1 MKKLGLLF
9 ISILVCQVVLAKAQP
24 VNLCPL
30 DYSFCGYRQSE
41 TTIPNAPAV
50 MSVACVEGDNYAR
63 LQRAIDYVA
72 TLKVDRKTG
81 LRGAIVLGEG
91 VFEISEPLRIAA
103 SGVVLRGQGRGK
115 TIIRKTGVD
124 RCSAIYIEGTD
135 DFQVLDTLNIITE
148 KVALAEKSFAV
159 GNGQL
164 KVGDRIMIHRPST
177 KEWIAMLGCTEFGGG
192 EGWTGWH
199 EGEVDVRW
207 DRTVT
212 AVSGNTITLDVPLSQ
227 TLETKWADTKM
238 LRYTW
243 KGRIE
248 DSGVENM
255 SIESSVDK
263 TMPMDEDH
271 CWNGVF
277 IANAEN
283 CWVRQVSFRYL
294 SGSAVAVQRT
304 GSQITVEDCLS
315 TDPVSEIGGF
325 RRRTFYTLGQKCLFQ
340 RCYSKN
346 GINDFCVGLCTAGPN
361 AFVQCDSEESLGFSG
376 SISSW
381 ATGLLFDIVN
391 IDGNDLKLT
400 NLGQDKYGAG
410 WNTANST
417 LYQCTAAGLYC
428 ASPTSEEKNY
438 AIGCWGQFQGN
449 GEWAQSNNHVQPRSL
464 YYSQLEKRLGHS
476 VDAQARLLP
485 RSTTASSSPTAEVA
499 IEMMRVVETTPRLTL
514 PMWIDSIGFTA
525 DVNMKG
531 LKPVEKLSLKSDKQT
546 VAVPQYEIKNG
557 KLVRDGLLVVG
568 KKHDTPWWAGRLK
581 DNWLPKASY
590 ALTRFVPGREGL
602 GLTDRVDSVVVA
614 MKKDGSVVFSQN
626 YGLWYDFRRD
636 DHERVRRRDGDVWG
650 PFYEQPFSRTGQ
662 GTAWDGLSRYD
673 LTKLNKWYYHRLRQF
688 AEKGAGDGLLLLNQ
702 HYFQHN
708 IIEAGA
714 HWVDCPW
721 RAVNN
726 VNATTFP
733 EPVPFTGDKRVFMTS
748 LFYDETNPV
757 LRPLHKQYIMQTL
770 DQFKNNANV
779 IHSIGEEFTGPFHF
793 TKFWL
798 ETVKDWETSRGS
810 NTLVS
815 LSATK
820 DVQDSVLMDQE
831 LASVVDIIDIEQWF
845 YHSKGDFTPQGGV
858 NLAPRQYLR
867 KVRVGKVRFEDVY
880 RAVAEYTTRYPDKA
894 VVYYARSYPEVAWAA
909 FMAGGSCAAI
919 PVTNHDFL
927 AAVVDM
933 NPVIEGELTQ
943 PKDNY
948 VLSGAS
954 GKVVYSTTSYTVS
967 QEDIKRYRIYSIDE
981 KTGEMTLMRN
991 LDKSTDSISLS
1002 KGIYFLKQV
1011 R

>member
-1 MKKLGLLF
+1 MKKLGLLLF
-9 ISILVCQVVLAKAQP
+9 CILVVQVGLAKAQP
-24 VNLCPL
+24 EKLCPL

-41 TTIPNAPAV
+41 VAIPNVRAV
-50 MSVACVEGDNYAR
+50 VAVERVDGDNYAR
-63 LQRAIDYVA
+63 LQRAIDYVSA
-72 TLKVDRKTG
+72 LKPDSKTG
-81 LRGAIVLGEG
+81 LRGAIVLETGT
-91 VFEISEPLRIAA
+91 FEISEPLRIAA

-115 TIIRKTGVD
+115 TIIRKTGID
-124 RCSAIYIEGTD
+124 RCSAVYIEGKG
-135 DFQVLDTLNIITE
+135 DFQVLDT
-148 KVALAEKSFAV
+148 FAV
-159 GNGQL
+159 ASETIALGEQTLSVNTSLL
-164 KVGDRIMIHRPST
+164 KAGDRIMLHRPSS
-177 KEWIAMLGCTEFGGG
+177 KEWIDMLGCTEFGGG

-212 AVSGNTITLDVPLSQ
+212 SASGNSITIDAPVTQV
-227 TLETKWADTKM
+227 LEDKWAHTSV
-238 LRYTW
+238 LRYIW
-243 KGRIE
+243 KGRVE
-248 DSGVENM
+248 NSGVENL

-271 CWNGVF
+271 CWNGIF

-283 CWVRQVSFRYL
+283 CWVRQVAFRYL
-294 SGSAVAVQRT
+294 SGSAVVVQRT

-315 TDPVSEIGGF
+315 TEPVSEIGGF

-340 RCYSKN
+340 RCYSQK
-346 GINDFCVGLCTAGPN
+346 GINDFAVGLCAAGPN
-361 AFVQCDSEESLGFSG
+361 AFVQCDAEESLGFSG

-381 ATGLLFDIVN
+381 ATGLLYDIVN

-428 ASPTSEEKNY
+428 ASPTTEEKNY

-464 YYSQLEKRLGHS
+464 YYSQLEKRLGHA
-476 VDAQARLLP
+476 VDPLARLLP

-499 IEMMRVVETTPRLTL
+499 MEMMRAVETTPRLTL
-514 PMWIDSIGFTA
+514 PMWIDSVGFSA
-525 DVNMKG
+525 DINTKG
-531 LKPVEKLSLKSDKQT
+531 LKSADRLLVKREKE
-546 VAVPQYEIKNG
+546 AVVSPKYEIVNG
-557 KLVRDGLLVVG
+557 KLVRDGRLVVG
-568 KKHDTPWWAGRLK
+568 RKHDTPWWAGRLK

-602 GLTDRVDSVVVA
+602 GLTDRVDSVVTA
-614 MKKDGSVVFSQN
+614 MKRDGSVVFSQN

-636 DHERVRRRDGDVWG
+636 DHERVRRRDGDVWA
-650 PFYEQPFSRTGQ
+650 PFYEQPFSRTGV
-662 GTAWDGLSRYD
+662 GTAWDGLSLYD
-673 LTKLNKWYYHRLRQF
+673 LTKLNKWYYYRLRQF
-688 AEKGAGDGLLLLNQ
+688 AEKGASSGLLLLNQ

-770 DQFKNNANV
+770 DQFKENPNV

-798 ETVKDWETSRGS
+798 ECVREWEASRGRHA
-810 NTLVS
+810 LIS

-820 DVQDSVLMDQE
+820 DVQDSVLMDQT
-831 LASVVDIIDIEQWF
+831 LSSVVDIIDIEQWF

-894 VVYYARSYPEVAWAA
+894 VVYYARSYPEMAWAA
-909 FMAGGSCAAI
+909 FMAGASCAAI
-919 PVTNHDFL
+919 PVSNQDFL
-927 AAVVDM
+927 TSVVDM
-933 NPVIEGELTQ
+933 HPVVEDLTQ
-943 PKDNY
+943 PQDCYILAGK
-948 VLSGAS
+948 S
-954 GKVVYSTTSYTVS
+954 GKVIYTTVAYQLASEDS
-967 QEDIKRYRIYSIDE
+967 QKYNVYSIDRE
-981 KTGEMTLMRN
+981 TGEMAPLRKLQKTAGG
-991 LDKSTDSISLS
+991 TQLS
-1002 KGIYFLKQV
+1002 KGIYFLKQK